1 MINRINKYLE
11 RRIINTDQF
20 NIISNILEH
29 SYQLQNKPYIA
40 IQQKNIDQIFCSRNK
55 IFKQVKNKTQQIN
68 LKGLNQMNSESN
80 KQAIATDYNPKVAL
94 KRKERDIAKLLMSDF
109 KILQNKP
116 CKQFHELTLQ
126 FDGPKNTPYEEGSW
140 EVYVLIPEQYPYKSP
155 SIGFINKIFHPNID
169 FQSGSV
175 CLDVINQT
183 WSPMYELI
191 NIFDIFLPQLLTYPN
206 PKDPL
211 NPEAAMILIK
221 DQNIFNQVV
230 QDFVKKYAPK
240 KHALLK
246 THSTQDQYQCS
257 EKFLNDAKQSLE
269 NLQRSQSQSQNDT
282 MSSSTSSQTK
292 LTSTNTS
299 NDQQT
304 KFINNINTINHKE
317 LSFQKNNSLNQVQ
330 NVKQKYY
337 DEEEE
342 EKQNNVYKGE
352 AADKEQIEEEEEELY
367 CGSVQQLSEISQ
379 TSCSELSQSEID
391 KECVQEY

>member
-1 MINRINKYLE
+1 
-11 RRIINTDQF
+11 
-20 NIISNILEH
+20 
-29 SYQLQNKPYIA
+29 
-40 IQQKNIDQIFCSRNK
+40 
-55 IFKQVKNKTQQIN
+55 
-68 LKGLNQMNSESN
+68 MNSEPN
-80 KQAIATDYNPKVAL
+80 KQVTTSDYNPKVSL

-126 FDGPKNTPYEEGSW
+126 FNGPKNTPYEEGSW

-155 SIGFINKIFHPNID
+155 SIGFLNKIFHPNID
-169 FQSGSV
+169 FHSGSV

-221 DQNIFNQVV
+221 DQLIFNQVV

-240 KHALLK
+240 KPVLLK

-257 EKFLNDAKQSLE
+257 EKVLNDAKQNLE
-269 NLQRSQSQSQNDT
+269 NLQRSQSQSQYD
-282 MSSSTSSQTK
+282 MPSSTSNQTK

-304 KFINNINTINHKE
+304 KLINNVHTINHKE
-317 LSFQKNNSLNQVQ
+317 LSFQKNNALYQIQ
-330 NVKQKYY
+330 NVQQKQQEY
-337 DEEEE
+337 EE
-342 EKQNNVYKGE
+342 EKQNNVQNSE
-352 AADKEQIEEEEEELY
+352 ATDKQLIEEEEELY
-367 CGSVQQLSEISQ
+367 SRSVQQLSEISQ